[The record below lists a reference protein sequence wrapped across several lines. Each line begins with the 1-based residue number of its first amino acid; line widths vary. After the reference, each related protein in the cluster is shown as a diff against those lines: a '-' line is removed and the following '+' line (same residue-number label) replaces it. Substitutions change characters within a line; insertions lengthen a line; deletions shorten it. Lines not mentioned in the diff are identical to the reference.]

1 MLARM
6 HILHALYVILRMLDQ
21 CGGEINVRAGP
32 SIKLVMYFEGTFHK
46 RHVRYVNHFISDSF
60 HAGRELSNFYPVISY
75 NNLLILQAPTFTSSL
90 PPPLSHPFNNPLI
103 SATTPL
109 TLGSLTAFSA
119 FPSAAG
125 KL

>member
-1 MLARM
+1 MRGLTQAN
-6 HILHALYVILRMLDQ
+6 LYSV
-21 CGGEINVRAGP
+21 
-32 SIKLVMYFEGTFHK
+32 
-46 RHVRYVNHFISDSF
+46 
-60 HAGRELSNFYPVISY
+60 LSHDYLL
-75 NNLLILQAPTFTSSL
+75 NNASSHFTSSL
-90 PPPLSHPFNNPLI
+90 PPAREILSHPFNNPLI

>member
-1 MLARM
+1 M
-6 HILHALYVILRMLDQ
+6 
-21 CGGEINVRAGP
+21 GP
-32 SIKLVMYFEGTFHK
+32 STMLFVYFKAPFIYVMRDDVNYFKFES
-46 RHVRYVNHFISDSF
+46 I
-60 HAGRELSNFYPVISY
+60 HAGRGPSKLFPVIGNDY
-75 NNLLILQAPTFTSSL
+75 LLNNASSHFTSSL
-90 PPPLSHPFNNPLI
+90 PPPRDTLSHPFKNALI